1 MTIDFSLVPNATLF
15 LLMLAL
21 GMELHLADF
30 TRLLRYRRALL
41 LGIAGQLLL
50 LPLAA
55 LLITQT
61 LPLPGAIAVGL
72 MLLAACP
79 GGATSNMFT
88 RYAKGDVALSISLTA
103 VSSMLAPVS
112 VPFIVGLGLYLTLGD
127 TNTIQVSALEMVATL
142 LSTTAAPVLLGMAA
156 LHYAPGITR
165 QLRGKL
171 LATATLVLV
180 VLIIGLAVNTARTQ
194 GDVGGMF
201 SRSLLA
207 VTLLMLLAAGST
219 WLGAKLLGLQA
230 VQRRTLALETGIQNV
245 NLALVV
251 ALNFLEEGSYL
262 GPTLVYLP
270 IMLCFG
276 AVVIHVAR
284 RPDVTPAGG
293 AA

>member
-1 MTIDFSLVPNATLF
+1 MTIDFSLIPNATLF

-21 GMELHLADF
+21 GMELHVADF
-30 TRLLRYRRALL
+30 TRLLQYRSAVL
-41 LGIAGQLLL
+41 LGISGQILL

-55 LLITQT
+55 LLLTQV
-61 LPLPGAIAVGL
+61 LPLTSAVAVGL

-88 RYAKGDVALSISLTA
+88 RYAKGDVALSVSLTA

-112 VPFIVGLGLYLTLGD
+112 VPFIIGLGLYLTLGE
-127 TNTIQVSALEMVATL
+127 TTVIQVSALEMVLTL
-142 LSTTAAPVLLGMAA
+142 LTTTAAPVLLGMTA
-156 LHYAPGITR
+156 LRFAPEPTR
-165 QLRGKL
+165 QLRGKILSAATLIL
-171 LATATLVLV
+171 LALIVGLV
-180 VLIIGLAVNTARTQ
+180 VNTFRTQ

-207 VTLLMLLAAGST
+207 VSLLMLLAAGST
-219 WLGAKLLGLQA
+219 WLIAKLLRIQT
-230 VQRRTLALETGIQNV
+230 VQRHTLVLEIGIQNV

-251 ALNFLEEGSYL
+251 ALNFLDERSYL

-270 IMLCFG
+270 IMLCF
-276 AVVIHVAR
+276 AAIVIYVVRGTSVN
-284 RPDVTPAGG
+284 TAGS